1 MAQELKT
8 QTPTPPLSPIPPAR
22 MTFEE
27 FLEWTDEDTF
37 AEWVDGEV
45 IILSPASKQHQS
57 LNKFLTMI
65 LGAFIEARDLGEL
78 LFAPFLM
85 KLSTRPSGREPDLI
99 FIAKEHLDR
108 LKKTYLDGP
117 ADLAIEIVS
126 TDSRSRDRG
135 EKFYEYEQ
143 AAVPEYWMLDRSRRQ
158 AEFYQLGE
166 NGTYQRMNVG
176 DDGIFRSHVIKGIW
190 LNGDWLWQDP
200 LPTLM
205 SALKEWGLVK

>member
-8 QTPTPPLSPIPPAR
+8 QTPTPPVAPMPPAR

-108 LKKTYLDGP
+108 LKNTYLDGP
-117 ADLAIEIVS
+117 ADLVIEIVS
-126 TDSRSRDRG
+126 PESQARDRG
-135 EKFYEYEQ
+135 AKFYEHEKAGVAEDRMLEQ
-143 AAVPEYWMLDRSRRQ
+143 P
-158 AEFYQLGE
+158 
-166 NGTYQRMNVG
+166 
-176 DDGIFRSHVIKGIW
+176 
-190 LNGDWLWQDP
+190 
-200 LPTLM
+200 
-205 SALKEWGLVK
+205 

>member
-8 QTPTPPLSPIPPAR
+8 HTPTPPVTPIPPAR

-85 KLSTRPSGREPDLI
+85 KFRPP
-99 FIAKEHLDR
+99 
-108 LKKTYLDGP
+108 P
-117 ADLAIEIVS
+117 
-126 TDSRSRDRG
+126 
-135 EKFYEYEQ
+135 
-143 AAVPEYWMLDRSRRQ
+143 
-158 AEFYQLGE
+158 
-166 NGTYQRMNVG
+166 
-176 DDGIFRSHVIKGIW
+176 
-190 LNGDWLWQDP
+190 
-200 LPTLM
+200 
-205 SALKEWGLVK
+205 SALDPDFIF